1 MTPQLI
7 IETFDTLL
15 AERLAAPQAAAGPGE
30 LVLYWLGQ
38 AGFILDLDGCRV
50 LLDPYLSDSLAR
62 KYRGTRFPHTRQM
75 AAPIT
80 PEQLDRLDL
89 VLCTHRHT
97 DHMDPDTLQALA
109 ARFPQLRFVV
119 PAASIDEARKRCGV
133 GDERLIAV
141 NAGDSIHPLPG
152 MRVRPLPSAHET
164 LQTNAD
170 GQHEWLGYVIDVA
183 GLRLFHSG
191 DCIPYAGQAAIVG
204 ALAPQ
209 VALLPVNGR
218 DLERSGN
225 GVPGNFTLDEAITLC
240 RDAAI
245 PVMVAHHYG
254 MFDFNT
260 VAPQVIDDRAAAQD
274 DGRFALHRAT
284 TGWAMR
290 LKAGSVT

>member
-7 IETFDTLL
+7 IETFDTPL
-15 AERLAAPQAAAGPGE
+15 ALRLAAPQAAAGPGE

-38 AGFILDLDGCRV
+38 AGFILDLAGRRV
-50 LLDPYLSDSLAR
+50 LIDPYLSDSLAR
-62 KYRGTRFPHTRQM
+62 KYRGTLFPHTRQM

-109 ARFPQLRFVV
+109 ARFPHLRFVV

-225 GVPGNFTLDEAITLC
+225 GVPGNFTLDEAIALC

-245 PVMVAHHYG
+245 PVMLAHHYG

-260 VAPQVIDDRAAAQD
+260 VAPQAIDDRAAVETA
-274 DGRFALHRAT
+274 GPLALYRAR

-290 LKAGSVT
+290 LKAASIG

>member
-1 MTPQLI
+1 MTPQI
-7 IETFDTLL
+7 FIDTFDVPL
-15 AERLAAPQAAAGPGE
+15 AGRLASRQAAVQPGE
-30 LVLYWLGQ
+30 LALYWLGQ
-38 AGFILDLDGCRV
+38 AGFILEWDGYRA
-50 LLDPYLSDSLAR
+50 LIDPYLSDSLAR
-62 KYRGTRFPHTRQM
+62 KYQGTLFPHTRMM
-75 AAPIT
+75 AAPVT
-80 PEQLDRLDL
+80 PEQIDRLDL

-109 ARFPQLRFVV
+109 ARFPALRFVV

-141 NAGDSIHPLPG
+141 DAGDSIHPLPG

-183 GLRLFHSG
+183 GLRLYHSG
-191 DCIPYAGQAAIVG
+191 DCIPYQGQADIVA

-218 DLERSGN
+218 DLARSGN
-225 GVPGNFTLDEAITLC
+225 GVPGNFTLDEAIALC

-254 MFDFNT
+254 LFDFNT
-260 VAPQVIDDRAAAQD
+260 VAPEAIDTRAAAQSD
-274 DGRFALHRAT
+274 SGFALHRAR

-290 LKAGSVT
+290 LRAETQT